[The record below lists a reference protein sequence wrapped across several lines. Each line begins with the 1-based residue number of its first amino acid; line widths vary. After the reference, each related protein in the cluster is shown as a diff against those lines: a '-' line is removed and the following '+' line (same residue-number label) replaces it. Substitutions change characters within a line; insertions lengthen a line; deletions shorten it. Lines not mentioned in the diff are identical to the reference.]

1 MADVALTMKVTTMN
15 LIGFKSLGYQ
25 QVTNLTAA
33 VGLTIPA
40 GASIA
45 LLQVTGQN
53 VRWRDDG
60 TDPTTTVGMVLTAAG
75 DPYPFSGDL
84 SKIKFIEASATAVLN
99 VAYYAA
105 L

>member
-1 MADVALTMKVTTMN
+1 MN

-25 QVTNLTAA
+25 QVTSLSSAA
-33 VGLTIPA
+33 GLTVPA

-60 TDPTTTVGMVLTAAG
+60 TDPTTTVGMVLTSGG
-75 DPYPFSGDL
+75 DPFPYSGDL
-84 SKIKFIEASATAVLN
+84 SKIKFIEVTASAVLN
-99 VAYYAA
+99 VTYFAA

>member
-1 MADVALTMKVTTMN
+1 MINMN

-33 VGLTIPA
+33 VGLTVPA

-60 TDPTTTVGMVLTAAG
+60 TDPTTTVGMVLTSGA
-75 DPYPFSGDL
+75 DPYPYSGDL
-84 SKIKFIEASATAVLN
+84 SKIKFIEATATAVLN
-99 VAYYAA
+99 VTYFAA

>member
-1 MADVALTMKVTTMN
+1 MN

-60 TDPTTTVGMVLTAAG
+60 TDPTASIGMILNADA
-75 DPYPFSGDL
+75 DPYPYSGDL
-84 SKIKFIEASATAVLN
+84 SAIRFIETAASAVLN
-99 VAYYAA
+99 VAYYAPR
-105 L
+105 

>member
-1 MADVALTMKVTTMN
+1 MN

-25 QVTNLTAA
+25 QVTSLSSAA
-33 VGLTIPA
+33 GLTIPA
-40 GASIA
+40 GAGLA

-60 TDPTTTVGMVLTAAG
+60 TDPTTTVGMVLTSGG
-75 DPYPFSGDL
+75 DPFPYSGDL
-84 SKIKFIEASATAVLN
+84 SKIKFIEVTASAVLN
-99 VAYYAA
+99 VTYFAA

>member
-1 MADVALTMKVTTMN
+1 MINMN

-33 VGLTIPA
+33 VGLTVPA
-40 GASIA
+40 GAGLA

-84 SKIKFIEASATAVLN
+84 SKIKFIESSATAVLN